1 MVLSV
6 RNSEIS
12 LAVMEP
18 FMSCLL
24 ARMRIDAFCRS
35 YKRQDA
41 EGYPWCHRKK
51 GVEREKNVPTTPLRT
66 KNNMLSE
73 TSTC

>member
-1 MVLSV
+1 MVWSV

-41 EGYPWCHRKK
+41 EGYPWCQ
-51 GVEREKNVPTTPLRT
+51 GVEREKYVPTTPLRT
-66 KNNMLSE
+66 KNNVLSE